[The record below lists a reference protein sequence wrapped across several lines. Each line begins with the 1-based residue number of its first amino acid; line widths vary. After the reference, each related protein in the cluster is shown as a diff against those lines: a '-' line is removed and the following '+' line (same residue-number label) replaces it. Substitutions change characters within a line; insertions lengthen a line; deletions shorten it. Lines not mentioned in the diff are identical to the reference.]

1 MCHWKN
7 YNHTTVNKSTTKTY
21 WNRSFG
27 KCCRKES
34 WCNRIWRRTNV
45 YHKKLLPYVQN
56 FRFQHR
62 KPYWN
67 RVKPKSK
74 ITKSFPLKQ
83 LVQETQRYPVQQHM
97 TSTQL
102 GKTYKRSSNQG
113 APESAFEKKIT
124 TEPWINLLWYLPKT
138 ACLVKNLAFEQIFGA
153 IEFSKN
159 TKMLVTFRCGHQS
172 YPSNKEKGP
181 SNRIQPNSK
190 ITKNLY
196 FGVFGA
202 V

>member
-1 MCHWKN
+1 M
-7 YNHTTVNKSTTKTY
+7 
-21 WNRSFG
+21 
-27 KCCRKES
+27 
-34 WCNRIWRRTNV
+34 
-45 YHKKLLPYVQN
+45 LYVQN

-67 RVKPKSK
+67 RIKPKSK

-83 LVQETQRYPVQQHM
+83 LVQETQRYPVQQHR

-113 APESAFEKKIT
+113 APESAFEKKNNHRT
-124 TEPWINLLWYLPKT
+124 INLLWYLPKT

-172 YPSNKEKGP
+172 YPSNKEKGL
-181 SNRIQPNSK
+181 SNQIQPNSK
-190 ITKNLY
+190 ITKNHY
-196 FGVFGA
+196 FGEFGA
-202 V
+202 I